1 MIASHNDHASA
12 PRPYCQ
18 STDIVR
24 HGTTSE
30 GKQRYRYRRDSGYC
44 AGVTRQSGHHHQRT
58 QKKASAL
65 QQVNQACCNT
75 CTPSRGRLSSVVLTN
90 SICHNCRWTQLDIN
104 DIVRQTTHVERRRSC
119 VCSKR
124 CSVRLRGA
132 RGTGWLPQD
141 NTCPR
146 QGSAMRC
153 L

>member
-44 AGVTRQSGHHHQRT
+44 AGVTRQSGHRHQRT

-65 QQVNQACCNT
+65 QQVNQA
-75 CTPSRGRLSSVVLTN
+75 VLQYL
-90 SICHNCRWTQLDIN
+90 HPEQGEVELCRADELD
-104 DIVRQTTHVERRRSC
+104 
-119 VCSKR
+119 
-124 CSVRLRGA
+124 
-132 RGTGWLPQD
+132 LPQLSLD
-141 NTCPR
+141 TAGH
-146 QGSAMRC
+146 Q
-153 L
+153 

>member
-65 QQVNQACCNT
+65 QQVNQA
-75 CTPSRGRLSSVVLTN
+75 VLQYL
-90 SICHNCRWTQLDIN
+90 HPEQGEVELCRADELD
-104 DIVRQTTHVERRRSC
+104 
-119 VCSKR
+119 
-124 CSVRLRGA
+124 
-132 RGTGWLPQD
+132 LPQSSLD
-141 NTCPR
+141 KAGR
-146 QGSAMRC
+146 Q
-153 L
+153 